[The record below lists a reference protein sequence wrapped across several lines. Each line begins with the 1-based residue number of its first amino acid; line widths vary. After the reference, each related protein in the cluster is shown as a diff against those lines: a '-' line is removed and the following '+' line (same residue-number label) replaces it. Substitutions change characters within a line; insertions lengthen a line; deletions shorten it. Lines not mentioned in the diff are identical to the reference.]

1 MINSATN
8 KVVKDIPVDQR
19 PIGIAYNPANNDVYV
34 VNFVNDTISV
44 IDTSIDSVIDTI
56 PLNIVFPPPYNF
68 VPFSITFDRIN
79 GGMYVCG
86 SSSPQV
92 SVINTASNAYVK
104 DSRILPPDSQRGVIA
119 YIPSNNRI
127 YVTAY
132 ESNSVF
138 KINPETNDFESSPIP
153 VVTNPIS
160 IAYNPR
166 NNNIYI
172 ANSGSNT
179 VSIINS
185 TTNSVI
191 DTIPAGITPA
201 VITYNPN
208 NNHIYVSNLYSST
221 VSIIHP

>member
-1 MINSATN
+1 
-8 KVVKDIPVDQR
+8 
-19 PIGIAYNPANNDVYV
+19 
-34 VNFVNDTISV
+34 
-44 IDTSIDSVIDTI
+44 
-56 PLNIVFPPPYNF
+56 
-68 VPFSITFDRIN
+68 
-79 GGMYVCG
+79 MYVGG
-86 SSSPQV
+86 SGSPQV
-92 SVINTASNAYVK
+92 SVINTASNADVK
-104 DSRILPPDSQRGVIA
+104 DLRIPPPDSQGGGIA

-138 KINPETNDFESSPIP
+138 KINPETNDFEGSPIP
-153 VVTNPIS
+153 VGTNPIG

-166 NNNIYI
+166 NNNIYV

-179 VSIINS
+179 VSIINP

-201 VITYNPN
+201 GIAYNPN
-208 NNHIYVSNLYSST
+208 NNHIYVSNLDSST